1 MGNNASKGDAQS
13 NDETKLKTLSQVVD
27 YLAANYI
34 LSQNFQD
41 MAKLS
46 DTDYCDKLVVLTSK
60 VIAQKLNNM
69 EIAYLAQR
77 LKQGEVINEMTK
89 GDVIFFEKDQL
100 KSLDV
105 QNPTKKRRLCIGI
118 AKYYVKIAHLFAAI
132 VTTIN
137 PVYTYTNAEGV
148 KTRVSLMN
156 KGEIPEGADVKVKKV
171 GLCSARI
178 NALLNSQSIEP
189 DEQGNITIKPNF
201 CGMNQNKKSRAMADA
216 VSDDT
221 KNLMEEPGIPELKEL
236 YKDVYDFDQGG
247 YKSMSESMKAKY
259 LDDVKRFYK
268 EFTGEEEVPE
278 NIKNFRDIKL
288 RAYHKSSGC
297 APGKMFDKAYTGSSK
312 NKAFAEYAKVLKS
325 MIKNTDES
333 QKKLLDILDDIFV
346 FTFNQVDKKKQIII
360 SPKLNEAKLQ
370 QLVDSAREII
380 VNLYITCEK
389 EFVDALEAFEAIVHN
404 QVLET
409 SLARLGSLDESLDLH
424 AAPEGVQKSEP
435 TIDAPAAPVPPA
447 LPAEAEAKAEP
458 AAEAEAEVSKEPLI
472 LKDAE
477 SLIGKEKEDVKLE
490 GQMPDAA
497 ATTEDV
503 AENVTDEMKESEM
516 KAEKVEDAVKQD
528 IEASVEQPIQES
540 QVAVSDV
547 SNAAANVA
555 AEAKQEGQK
564 MMNAIQSAR
573 EQTKKRIQE
582 ELRGGMARRNK
593 RL

>member
-27 YLAANYI
+27 YLAANFI

-46 DTDYCDKLVVLTSK
+46 DSDYCDKLVVLTSK

-137 PVYTYTNAEGV
+137 PVYTYTNADGV

-156 KGEIPEGADVKVKKV
+156 KGEIPEGVNVKVKKV

-189 DEQGNITIKPNF
+189 DDQGNITIKPNF

-216 VSDDT
+216 VGEDT
-221 KNLMEEPGIPELKEL
+221 KNLMDEPGIPELKEL

-247 YKSMSESMKAKY
+247 YKSMSESMKVKY

-278 NIKNFRDIKL
+278 NIKNFKDIKL

-312 NKAFAEYAKVLKS
+312 NKAFAEYAKVLKT

-333 QKKLLDILDDIFV
+333 QQKLLDILDDIFV
-346 FTFNQVDKKKQIII
+346 FSFNQVDKKKQIII

-424 AAPEGVQKSEP
+424 AAPEGVKKSEQ
-435 TIDAPAAPVPPA
+435 AQ
-447 LPAEAEAKAEP
+447 EAEP
-458 AAEAEAEVSKEPLI
+458 AAEPVAERAAEAEVSKEPI
-472 LKDAE
+472 IMNDAE
-477 SLIGKEKEDVKLE
+477 NLMAKEEAKVD
-490 GQMPDAA
+490 GQMPNVAA
-497 ATTEDV
+497 ATENV
-503 AENVTDEMKESEM
+503 AEEMKESEL

-528 IEASVEQPIQES
+528 IEASVEKPIQES
-540 QVAVSDV
+540 KSDM
-547 SNAAANVA
+547 SDAAAGVT

-582 ELRGGMARRNK
+582 ELRGGMARRQK
-593 RL
+593 KL